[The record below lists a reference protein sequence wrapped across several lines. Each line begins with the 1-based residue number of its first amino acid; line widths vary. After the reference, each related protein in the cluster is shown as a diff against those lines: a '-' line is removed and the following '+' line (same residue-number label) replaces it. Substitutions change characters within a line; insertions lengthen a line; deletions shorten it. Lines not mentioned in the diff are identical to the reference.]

1 LGGAFISYKKG
12 DGSFIHHLLRINFL
26 KKQNENLQ
34 YCLLQMILVVLGL
47 APYAA
52 AHVDVCL
59 LPLNKQILRRTEQ
72 TSQCSTLAGVKKQP
86 KKILA

>member
-1 LGGAFISYKKG
+1 
-12 DGSFIHHLLRINFL
+12 
-26 KKQNENLQ
+26 
-34 YCLLQMILVVLGL
+34 MILVVLGL